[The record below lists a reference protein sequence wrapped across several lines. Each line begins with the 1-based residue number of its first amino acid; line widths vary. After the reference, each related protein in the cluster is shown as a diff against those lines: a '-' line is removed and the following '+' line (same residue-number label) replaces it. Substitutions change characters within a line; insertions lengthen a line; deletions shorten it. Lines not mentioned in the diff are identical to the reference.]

1 MPNSNLIN
9 ITGGFSPS
17 DKLKGLESLQ
27 KYIDLDPNISQDIKD
42 ILKRRGIH
50 LPEIFDPEFFPV
62 KSNPVNPTP
71 PTQPPPPEQLALEI
85 DTKLQLLISSIPI
98 ANPGNIITSEY
109 HNALRDAVRALASK
123 IGLSVNPTAEF
134 KILTFSPNFLPL
146 KIKDSAAANWD
157 VTLNRASTPP
167 VVAADLNRSVIGGFI
182 VQLPDSATISQMIV
196 RGKRL
201 GATAQNPKNFQ
212 VSLNRLKFGNELS
225 AETTVLDDLKLISI
239 DLSSVG
245 DGVFEKKESVK
256 LSKKEADLSNNEL
269 LARLNVSDREIVNN
283 VAWMYFVTADWTAG
297 AKEAAQFEINSI
309 QILCRI

>member
-1 MPNSNLIN
+1 MPNSSLIN
-9 ITGGFSPS
+9 IIGGFSPS
-17 DKLKGLESLQ
+17 DKLKGLELLQ
-27 KYIDLDPNISQDIKD
+27 KHIDIDPSLSQDFKD
-42 ILKRRGIH
+42 ILKRRGID
-50 LPEIFDPEFFPV
+50 LTGIFDPGFFPV

-71 PTQPPPPEQLALEI
+71 STPEQPALEI

-146 KIKDSAAANWD
+146 KIKDSAAVNWD
-157 VTLNRASTPP
+157 VTLNRAATPQ
-167 VVAADLNRSVIGGFI
+167 VGAADLNRSVIGGFI

-201 GATAQNPKNFQ
+201 GASAPNPKIFQ
-212 VSLNRLKFGNELS
+212 VSLNRLKFGSELS
-225 AETTVLDDLKLISI
+225 SESTLVLDDLKLISM
-239 DLSSVG
+239 DLNNIEAG
-245 DGVFEKKESVK
+245 LFEKKEGVK

-269 LARLNVSDREIVNN
+269 LARLNISDREIVNN
-283 VAWMYFVTADWTAG
+283 EVWMYFVTADWTAG
-297 AKEAAQFEINSI
+297 VKEAAQFEINSI